1 MSNEEL
7 LDVVEEQIPDFPA
20 LLEHEAL
27 YEIEDNCQSSTHG
40 QHRRFLLAILT
51 MSSDKLYEAC
61 VESPATYFEI
71 FEITATTVY
80 NIQDLARMVKAA
92 HFRLMIGLCGVD
104 TEAENAPFTKKD
116 FMTAID
122 EATYPAEN

>member
-7 LDVVEEQIPDFPA
+7 LDVVEEQIPVFPA
-20 LLEHEAL
+20 LLEHEVL

-61 VESPATYFEI
+61 VESPETYFEI
-71 FEITATTVY
+71 LELTARTVY

-92 HFRLMIGLCGVD
+92 HFRLMIGLCVVD
-104 TEAENAPFTKKD
+104 TDAENAPFTKKG
-116 FMTAID
+116 FMAAID